1 MDDTRFRFHPAA
13 VSDDVLDAVVAKV
26 AKLLRQA
33 RDAGATPAERATFE
47 AKALALMA
55 KHRIDA
61 TIAARDER
69 DDEVVD
75 IDVGEF
81 RSRYGLL
88 ATSIGDA
95 VAVAYSCK
103 LWWIASGLRYQVKL
117 TGHRSDAER
126 ARRLIATLVPQA
138 LADAAA
144 LRGANTRL
152 TLDVRRSFLV
162 GFAAGVR
169 DRFAEAARMAEAD
182 DAAAR
187 GDDAAASTALVFVAR
202 AERVADAVARKHLRG
217 VAPRGGGNADAHG
230 AGYRAGRESGRHRGL
245 PGSRPELGA

>member
-1 MDDTRFRFHPAA
+1 MDDPRFRFHPAA
-13 VSDDVLDAVVAKV
+13 VTDDVLDAVVAKV
-26 AKLLRQA
+26 SKLLRQA
-33 RDAGATPAERATFE
+33 RDAGATPAERASFE

-61 TIAARDER
+61 TVAARDER

-75 IDVGEF
+75 VEVGEF

-88 ATSIGDA
+88 ATTIGDA

-103 LWWIASGLRYQVKL
+103 LWWVASGLRYQVQL

-138 LADAAA
+138 LTEAAA

-152 TLDVRRSFLV
+152 TLDRRRSFLV

-169 DRFAEAARMAEAD
+169 DRFAEAARLAEAD
-182 DAAAR
+182 DAAER
-187 GDDAAASTALVFVAR
+187 GDQAAASTSLVFVAR
-202 AERVADAVARKHLRG
+202 AERVAEAVARKRLRG
-217 VAPRGGGNADAHG
+217 VAPRGGGDAAAQG
-230 AGYRAGRESGRHRGL
+230 AGYRAGRDSGRRRGL
-245 PGSRPELGA
+245 PGVRRELGA